1 MTDPDTVFDAM
12 ATPVYAGIAIVLL
25 LSARQVEIWKEKRL
39 VGGRSSGTTT
49 RPVRAGKAQKPSTFA
64 V

>member
-39 VGGRSSGTTT
+39 VSGRPSAFGA
-49 RPVRAGKAQKPSTFA
+49 RAGKAQNRRTFA
-64 V
+64 A

>member
-1 MTDPDTVFDAM
+1 MTDPDTIFDAM

-39 VGGRSSGTTT
+39 VRGRSSGTTT
-49 RPVRAGKAQKPSTFA
+49 LSVRAGKAQKHSAFA